1 MELLDDTSSS
11 GELPADKRV
20 GRQPV
25 SKLGDDSA
33 AWEIR
38 DSTQW
43 LGDTQVRY
51 RQEFRR
57 ARFDDR
63 ARGCRPYSPRSDH
76 NGRRSRRTWSP
87 LSKEAGV
94 GQQQPVRT
102 TPTTQLRGGTRN
114 IDGRGLTAKLETH
127 CAAAQFVTLPEN
139 ARYRRC
145 GSDTEGSQRAL
156 SIPGSVG
163 SSGLGRGLA
172 RSFSQPPAK
181 TMRPEPMRGH
191 RCLRPPQRYCPRA
204 TLRATR
210 APRSMENSASAAT
223 STASRAR
230 RTGWIP
236 ALASFAARHPAS
248 AAPSLADTP
257 QVAVVLGHVSQ

>member
-1 MELLDDTSSS
+1 MELLDDTGSS

-191 RCLRPPQRYCPRA
+191 RCLRPPQRYCPEQLCGQRERLA
-204 TLRATR
+204 RWKTRQARRHRLLRVPDAPVGSPLSPLSQPGTRRRPLRAS
-210 APRSMENSASAAT
+210 P
-223 STASRAR
+223 
-230 RTGWIP
+230 
-236 ALASFAARHPAS
+236 
-248 AAPSLADTP
+248 TP
-257 QVAVVLGHVSQ
+257 HKLLLS